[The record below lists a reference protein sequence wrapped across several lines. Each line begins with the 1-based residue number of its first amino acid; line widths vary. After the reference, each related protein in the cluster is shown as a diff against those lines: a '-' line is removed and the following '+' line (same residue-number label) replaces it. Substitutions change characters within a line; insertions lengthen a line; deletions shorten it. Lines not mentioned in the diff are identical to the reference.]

1 MPVLRVVD
9 ILRDGGGLGVLRPL
23 RVEPGRRV
31 VTRSQPVCPGFAGV
45 PDPQPQRTS
54 PLVTRRSPQNQ
65 LSPPPPLLVQ
75 VALHARLRSHAEIRR
90 QKANV
95 PEPLLSNG
103 TVFDGAQTGDNC
115 ISKG

>member
-9 ILRDGGGLGVLRPL
+9 ILRDGGGLGILRPL

-54 PLVTRRSPQNQ
+54 PLVTRWYAIGTGTRIKWFPT
-65 LSPPPPLLVQ
+65 LSIG
-75 VALHARLRSHAEIRR
+75 A
-90 QKANV
+90 
-95 PEPLLSNG
+95 LLSSNRDRY
-103 TVFDGAQTGDNC
+103 TLILGDLLAANRDRYS
-115 ISKG
+115 SKMVPDLAPW